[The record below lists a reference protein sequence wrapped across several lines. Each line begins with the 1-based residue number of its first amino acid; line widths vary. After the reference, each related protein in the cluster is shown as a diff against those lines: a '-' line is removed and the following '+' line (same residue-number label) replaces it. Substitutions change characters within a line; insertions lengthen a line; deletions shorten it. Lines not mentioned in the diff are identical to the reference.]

1 MRLHI
6 LQAVRPLAL
15 SIPRGWIIFGLAIAC
30 WALVLTPFA
39 FAQALVET
47 ASSTVDFLAPLQ
59 ALVPIAAE
67 IVLTVLGLAGLWL
80 VKLLR
85 DKWKIDLE
93 AAYRAVEARH
103 REALHSAVATGLGS
117 AVSKYG
123 SGLQLDV
130 GSPAAAHVIQSVIDS
145 VPDAVKTLK
154 PTDNWILKAAAAKQA
169 ETTILFSEPA
179 SSNG

>member
-1 MRLHI
+1 MRLQN
-6 LQAVRPLAL
+6 LQAARSLAL
-15 SIPRGWIIFGLAIAC
+15 SIPRGLIIVVLALLSWGA
-30 WALVLTPFA
+30 VLTPFA
-39 FAQALVET
+39 FAQDLAAAT
-47 ASSTVDFLAPLQ
+47 STVDFLAPLQ

-103 REALHSAVATGLGS
+103 RDALHSAVATGLGS

-123 SGLQLDV
+123 AGLQLDV
-130 GSPAAAHVIQSVIDS
+130 GSAAAADIIQSVLDS

-169 ETTILFSEPA
+169 EMTILLSEPLP
-179 SSNG
+179 SNG